1 MALRVREPY
10 APAAL
15 DWGMKATASW
25 MSVSVGWGRVPLT
38 VGARSSTTLAV
49 AAATEGVSLVPLMV
63 TVRVLEPVAPWLSL
77 TV

>member
-25 MSVSVGWGRVPLT
+25 MSVSWGGQGAADRRGKVFHHAGGGCGDGGRV
-38 VGARSSTTLAV
+38 VGAV
-49 AAATEGVSLVPLMV
+49 DGDGQ
-63 TVRVLEPVAPWLSL
+63 VLEPVAPWLSL